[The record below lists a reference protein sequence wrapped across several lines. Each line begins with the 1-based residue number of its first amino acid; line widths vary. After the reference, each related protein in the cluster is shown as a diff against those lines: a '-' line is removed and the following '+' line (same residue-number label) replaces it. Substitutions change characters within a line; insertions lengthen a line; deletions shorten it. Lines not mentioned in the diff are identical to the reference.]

1 MRIDLR
7 CVPCNMQA
15 MLRIMDENS
24 IEREEQITVMSGFL
38 RKMAKMDL
46 DSETPI
52 DIGRNVGE
60 SLELVF
66 KGSDPFREIKKA
78 SNKALLEIYDQLK
91 QRLLRLPDP
100 LKAAI
105 KLSVAGN
112 IIDFAPG
119 HRIDIDRTLEQA
131 LSQQFA
137 LDDLDLLV
145 SRIRSTPDMLI
156 IGDNC
161 GEAVLDKLL
170 MEIAA
175 VPETYFAVRSKP
187 ALNDI
192 TMKEALEI
200 GLDEVATLVDSG
212 AEAPGAQEKSM
223 STELA
228 RVYSKASIVI
238 SKGQGNL
245 EGLSS
250 AEREVFFLLMAKCEV
265 IASFLGVKKGS
276 FVAYRKA

>member
-1 MRIDLR
+1 
-7 CVPCNMQA
+7 
-15 MLRIMDENS
+15 
-24 IEREEQITVMSGFL
+24 
-38 RKMAKMDL
+38 
-46 DSETPI
+46 
-52 DIGRNVGE
+52 
-60 SLELVF
+60 
-66 KGSDPFREIKKA
+66 
-78 SNKALLEIYDQLK
+78 
-91 QRLLRLPDP
+91 
-100 LKAAI
+100 
-105 KLSVAGN
+105 
-112 IIDFAPG
+112 
-119 HRIDIDRTLEQA
+119 
-131 LSQQFA
+131 
-137 LDDLDLLV
+137 
-145 SRIRSTPDMLI
+145 
-156 IGDNC
+156 
-161 GEAVLDKLL
+161 

-200 GLDEVATLVDSG
+200 GLDEVATLVESG